1 MPGIRPPSVVMK
13 LDIEGSE
20 IDVIPDLLLTGA
32 FAHIDVSMIEF
43 HHLWQKTTTDEQRKR
58 RKQSISLQRAL
69 KTITAISPLLK
80 NMFMDDEAYGVSE
93 QKPLPRCK
101 QDKNYS
107 EREKNNNVPL

>member
-1 MPGIRPPSVVMK
+1 MPTNRTGRQKDWLIQPSKGARSYSPVPLFLTLSAGII
-13 LDIEGSE
+13 L
-20 IDVIPDLLLTGA
+20 
-32 FAHIDVSMIEF
+32 F
-43 HHLWQKTTTDEQRKR
+43 
-58 RKQSISLQRAL
+58 QRAL

-80 NMFMDDEAYGVSE
+80 NMFMDDEAYGVSA